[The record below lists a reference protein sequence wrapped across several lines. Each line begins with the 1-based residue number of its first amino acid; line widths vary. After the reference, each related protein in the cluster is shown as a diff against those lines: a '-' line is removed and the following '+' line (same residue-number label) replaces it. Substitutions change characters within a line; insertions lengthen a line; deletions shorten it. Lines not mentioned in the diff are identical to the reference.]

1 MLTNFAIFTGYGRVK
16 VISEKIQNILNEQI
30 NKEFYSAY
38 LYLAMSAYFDE
49 IGLKGFSNWTRVQ
62 AREEVDHGMILFD
75 YIIERQGKVNLR
87 QIDMPETSFSDT
99 LEVFEK
105 IYSHEKY
112 VTDSINC
119 VANMTDEECD
129 LATRYFINWYIK
141 EQVEEEANVDDVIK
155 KIKLFG
161 GEKAALYHLDKEL
174 ASREYKYHSYE
185 S

>member
-1 MLTNFAIFTGYGRVK
+1 MNIVICTDYGRVN

-38 LYLAMSAYFDE
+38 LYLAMSAHFDE
-49 IGLKGFSNWTRVQ
+49 IGLKGFADWTKIQ

-75 YIIERQGKVNLR
+75 YIIERQGKVCLKPI
-87 QIDMPETSFSDT
+87 QAPEENFGNP

-105 IYSHEKY
+105 IYEHEKY

-129 LATRYFINWYIK
+129 LATRYFINWYIS
-141 EQVEEEANVDDVIK
+141 EQVEEEANVDDIIK
-155 KIKLFG
+155 KLKMFG
-161 GEKAALYHLDKEL
+161 AEKAALYHLDKEL
-174 ASREYKYHSYE
+174 GSREYKLHTYNS
-185 S
+185 